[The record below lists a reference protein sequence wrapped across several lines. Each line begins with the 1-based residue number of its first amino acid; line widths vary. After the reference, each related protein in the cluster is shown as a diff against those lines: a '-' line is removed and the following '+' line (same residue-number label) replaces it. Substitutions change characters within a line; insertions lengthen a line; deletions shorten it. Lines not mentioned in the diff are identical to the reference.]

1 MAQPVVS
8 AERTEKRLLV
18 RVLGYLRPEEASQLG
33 QDCTSVF
40 FVELLERRWMHRS
53 HHLL

>member
-18 RVLGYLRPEEASQLG
+18 RVLGSLRAEQATELAQNGGSLL
-33 QDCTSVF
+33 
-40 FVELLERRWMHRS
+40 FVELLKWRRTQET